1 MAQYIFGAGVAWA
14 TPLTDAYGNTV
25 TNGTPLQLCV
35 AQEITQEDSF
45 ETKKLYGQN
54 QFPVDAGRGKGSLS
68 VKAKFAQVN
77 GLTVSSLY
85 YGQTLSTGLDGRVFD
100 VAFRGDVAR
109 RRDSAG
115 GGLGLTIAKGLVEA
129 QDGCI
134 DVSNR
139 PGGCCFTVRLPLAT
153 GEGR

>member
-1 MAQYIFGAGVAWA
+1 MRTAVTATAPANHPSAQTQGRLRRREPSFAA
-14 TPLTDAYGNTV
+14 PNTDADRYGWQRPPPRN
-25 TNGTPLQLCV
+25 
-35 AQEITQEDSF
+35 ADWASRDSVPASF
-45 ETKKLYGQN
+45 
-54 QFPVDAGRGKGSLS
+54 GSLCLGS
-68 VKAKFAQVN
+68 EAVIAVIDECGGIPADD
-77 GLTVSSLY
+77 L
-85 YGQTLSTGLDGRVFD
+85 GRVFD

-115 GGLGLTIAKGLVEA
+115 GGLGLAIAKGLVEA